1 MTNKY
6 QACLGGNCIY
16 FNAYD
21 ATLYYD
27 DNETLILEIEISPGK
42 TFDIEL
48 ELECELIKR
57 TDKGSVFITNQDRA
71 WEQFTAPLDPTDDIV
86 DDIRISNV
94 NTGPYYFTTT

>member
-6 QACLGGNCIY
+6 QACLSGDCFY
-16 FNAYD
+16 FDAYGAD
-21 ATLYYD
+21 LYYND
-27 DNETLILEIEISPGK
+27 DEVLILEIDPGGDK
-42 TFDIEL
+42 TVVIEL
-48 ELECELIKR
+48 EMDCTLNLFNEGTPK
-57 TDKGSVFITNQDRA
+57 FISDQDRA